1 MPIQS
6 RRRFLTNAAFARAAG
21 LSGFSWGKALAA
33 MSTKILIITISI
45 VFLGTTVTMAQ
56 SVTATGPTADTV
68 IDASGFNQFQSFV
81 KSIAPKNLDA
91 AGVQTFT
98 DGVTDYIYGYS
109 LLAIAMTE
117 RVATTVAE
125 VTSTRAPI
133 NQLVIGDALPD
144 PAFQYVVL
152 PSTTTLYAS
161 SFMDLSSGPLV
172 LHMPRLPPVVGTMRP
187 RFFIVELLD
196 AWTNVSRESPSSRL
210 GSQPGDYLLIGPGGT
225 TASTADYAGVIIF
238 DSNTVWSILR
248 FFTDGS
254 DADIKA
260 LDAALVNETNPADSL
275 SLRPLGTGTDYKP
288 PSNLPVNPS
297 IDTFTQPIEQVNNM
311 DACAFFETMSTMM
324 MTNPPRKVDVLVEKP
339 LQRLGL
345 LTPETPFSCVGL
357 ADQNE
362 VIILQAAVVAAKGL
376 LANINPPS
384 ATAATNYWSMPLN
397 VGDYGINY
405 LLRALVAK
413 KALGANRP
421 QDAVYGYGAFD
432 SRGINT
438 ANLLDGANRYV
449 VHFSPETNL
458 HRTGE
463 IPPVN
468 AGSPSS
474 PGGFWS
480 VTLYDA
486 NGFLVQNVNMPPNAS
501 YNAIGMPYV
510 QNHKACPN
518 ADGSLELYIQ
528 SDRPTDPTQFCNWL
542 ETPLPNGSNATTS
555 QFILFLRVYWPD
567 RAVLDG
573 RWNPPAIVKR

>member
-1 MPIQS
+1 
-6 RRRFLTNAAFARAAG
+6 
-21 LSGFSWGKALAA
+21 
-33 MSTKILIITISI
+33 MSTKFLVISVAA
-45 VFLGTTVTMAQ
+45 VFFGTTVTMALR
-56 SVTATGPTADTV
+56 AAGPIQDVAIETNA
-68 IDASGFNQFQSFV
+68 FNQFESFV
-81 KSIAPKNLDA
+81 KSKAPENLDE
-91 AGVQTFT
+91 AGVQTFL

-117 RVATTVAE
+117 RVATTVSGL
-125 VTSTRAPI
+125 TPTRAPI
-133 NQLVIGDALPD
+133 NQLVIGTALPNPTYHD
-144 PAFQYVVL
+144 VVL

-161 SFMDLSSGPLV
+161 SFMDLTNGPLI
-172 LHMPRLPPVVGTMRP
+172 LHVPQLPPVVDTMKP

-196 AWTNVSRESPSSRL
+196 GWTNVSRQSPSSRMQ
-210 GSQPGDYLLIGPGGT
+210 SQPGDYLLVGRSGT
-225 TASTADYAGVIIF
+225 AVSTAGYAGVIKF

-254 DADIKA
+254 QADIDA
-260 LDAALVNETNPADSL
+260 LGGALKPLANPADGL
-275 SLRPLGTGTDYKP
+275 TLRPLGTGSDYQP

-297 IDTFTQPIEQVNNM
+297 IDTFTQPVNQVDNM
-311 DACAFFETMSTMM
+311 DACVFFETLSTMM
-324 MTNPPRKVDVLVEKP
+324 MTNPPRDIDVLVKRP
-339 LQRLGL
+339 LQNLGL
-345 LTPETPFSCVGL
+345 VTPNRPFSC
-357 ADQNE
+357 ASFPDQNQ
-362 VIILQAAVVAAKGL
+362 VTILQAAVVVAKGL

-384 ATAATNYWSMPLN
+384 ASAATNYWSLPLD

-421 QDAVYGYGAFD
+421 EDAVYGYGAFD
-432 SRGINT
+432 SRGIDT

-468 AGSPSS
+468 QGSPMS

-486 NGFLVQNVNMPPNAS
+486 NGFLVKNVNMDPNAS
-501 YNAIGMPYV
+501 YNAIGIPYV

-518 ADGSLELYIQ
+518 ADGSLDLYIQ
-528 SDRPTDPTQFCNWL
+528 SDAPSDPKQFCNWL
-542 ETPLPNGSNATTS
+542 ETPLPDGSNATTS
-555 QFILFLRVYWPD
+555 KFILFLRAYWPNQ
-567 RAVLDG
+567 AVLNG
-573 RWNPPAIVKR
+573 RWNPPPIVKQ